1 MSGFHPGAAMDSIL
15 LLRNCLFRKTS
26 ELDRGFNRQERRAQ
40 AFSADSLH
48 ENPLKSKPLP
58 YSMRHIEFQEHGVKG
73 KTVLVTG
80 AAKRVGRAIACELH
94 AAGANI
100 MLHYRQSVHEAES
113 LVSELNALRP
123 ASVACLSAD
132 LLDIEQLPRLVADS
146 VAHFGRLDALVN
158 NASSFFATPFGEI
171 SLAAWDDLMGSN
183 LKAPLF
189 LTQAAAPHLR
199 ATRGAVV
206 NITDI
211 HAERPLAG
219 YLLYCAAKAG
229 LLGLTRALAIEL
241 APEVRVN
248 AVAPGPILWPD
259 DNTFDPATRQAI
271 VAHTLLRRE
280 GGPQDIA
287 RAVRF
292 LLGEASYITGQVIN
306 VDGGRT
312 AHL

>member
-1 MSGFHPGAAMDSIL
+1 MI
-15 LLRNCLFRKTS
+15 
-26 ELDRGFNRQERRAQ
+26 
-40 AFSADSLH
+40 
-48 ENPLKSKPLP
+48 
-58 YSMRHIEFQEHGVKG
+58 G

-80 AAKRVGRAIACELH
+80 AAKRVGRSIARELH

-100 MLHYRQSVHEAES
+100 VVHYREAVDAAEA
-113 LVSELNALRP
+113 LVAELNSARP
-123 ASVACLSAD
+123 ESAGLVQAD
-132 LLDIEQLPRLVADS
+132 LLDCQALPGLVDYALDR
-146 VAHFGRLDALVN
+146 FQRLDALVN
-158 NASSFFATPFGEI
+158 NASSFFPGPLASI
-171 SLAAWDDLMGSN
+171 DLAAWDDLIGSN

-189 LTQAAAPHLR
+189 LTQAAAPHLK
-199 ATRGAVV
+199 ATHGAVV

-219 YLLYCAAKAG
+219 FPLYCAAKAG

-259 DNTFDPATRQAI
+259 DTSFDHEARDLI
-271 VAHTLLRRE
+271 IDHTLLKRS
-280 GGPQDIA
+280 GSPQDIA
-287 RAVRF
+287 RTVRF
-292 LLGEASYITGQVIN
+292 LLNDAPYVTGQVIN